1 MYITPATTP
10 LSTEQA
16 ARRLARL
23 PGLAWLDGG
32 LSHGREGRYSFVGAA
47 PTAVV
52 SRAAGDPRLLEDLS
66 ALGAVGEALL
76 EDAES
81 VDDAPRAEDVPRWIG
96 SLSYDALAHARH
108 EPHVRREP
116 HARAEHPPRISS
128 LPGLRFARYDA
139 LYAMDH
145 GARRS
150 WLVGDDVAACERL
163 RARLSAAAVDDLHFA
178 VGALEITDA
187 TAHKGAIRT
196 ALEHIREGDIYQIN
210 LARRFRSTFQGA
222 ALGLFMRMHDESP
235 VPLGLF
241 VDAGDHALLGRS
253 MERFLRFRRSD
264 GSLATSPI
272 KGTLQRDGQ
281 DAQEA
286 ATLRADPKEHA
297 EHAMIVDLMRNDLG
311 RIADYGSVIIDELMA
326 VLPFAGLSHLV
337 STVSART
344 DRNLSLGTLLAATF
358 PPGSV
363 TGTPKQRA
371 IQIIAELEPFER
383 GLYTGAYGFIDRAG
397 GCSLAVAIRTAV
409 IEDELDGRRSVS
421 YFAGGGIV
429 EASDPDRE
437 TAETELKAQVFLR
450 ALGD

>member
-1 MYITPATTP
+1 MHITPALPP
-10 LSTEQA
+10 LSAEEVA
-16 ARRLARL
+16 KKLAHL

-47 PTAVV
+47 PTAVM
-52 SRAAGDPRLLEDLS
+52 SQPAGDSGVLT
-66 ALGAVGEALL
+66 AFQTMGAVAEADAKDGKL
-76 EDAES
+76 EL
-81 VDDAPRAEDVPRWIG
+81 RAEDVPRWIG
-96 SLSYDALAHARH
+96 CLSYAALAGSRDAAGAPVTRFTG
-108 EPHVRREP
+108 
-116 HARAEHPPRISS
+116 

-139 LYAMDH
+139 LYAVDH
-145 GARRS
+145 ATERC
-150 WLVGDDVAACERL
+150 WLVGDDAASCGRLRERL
-163 RARLSAAAVDDLHFA
+163 NAPLVDDLAFE

-187 TAHKGAIRT
+187 DAHEHAIRE
-196 ALEHIREGDIYQIN
+196 ALAHIREGDIYQIN
-210 LARRFRSTFQGA
+210 LARRFQA
-222 ALGLFMRMHDESP
+222 AFRGSPLGLFLRMREASP

-241 VDAGDHALLGRS
+241 MDAGDHAVLGRS

-264 GSLATSPI
+264 GSLSTSPI
-272 KGTLQRDGQ
+272 KGTLQREGD

-286 ATLRADPKEHA
+286 ASLRADPKEHA

-311 RIADYGSVIIDELMA
+311 RIAHYGTVVIDELMA

-337 STVSART
+337 STVRAHT
-344 DRNLSLGTLLAATF
+344 DRDLGLDVLLAATF

-371 IQIIAELEPFER
+371 IEIIAELEPFER
-383 GLYTGAYGFIDRAG
+383 GLYTGAYGFVDRTG

-409 IEDELDGRRSVS
+409 IEGLAESERKVS

-429 EASDPDRE
+429 EASDPGRE

-450 ALGD
+450 AIC